1 MKECLIMS
9 ENKKIKK
16 TLEELFSDFE
26 DVKKQLLF
34 YFLKIKENQDM
45 LVNKLDLTENESNWC
60 HYYIDMNFIRFY
72 NLIRKFFHLLW
83 PLRFNFIVRNS
94 KNEIIKNKIKEE
106 TIFLKKIDQIYEVT
120 NSNFDWTLSFPTTT
134 FKEEEKNKYL
144 CLKEIEQ
151 SSEEIFES
159 DLEKI
164 WNIYKQI

>member
-1 MKECLIMS
+1 MS

-83 PLRFNFIVRNS
+83 PLRFNFIVRNTIY
-94 KNEIIKNKIKEE
+94 NE
-106 TIFLKKIDQIYEVT
+106 TTFLKKIDQIYQVT

-134 FKEEEKNKYL
+134 SNEKEKKKDL
-144 CLKEIEQ
+144 CLEEMGKVW
-151 SSEEIFES
+151 EEIFKAN
-159 DLEKI
+159 LEKI
-164 WNIYKQI
+164 WNIYKKNIYNYY